1 MINDISLYISYWLYH
16 ILHYDTL
23 SSMHMRIN
31 KPVLHRFK
39 KNMFLAENF
48 RITGGK
54 QMVHTECS
62 YIYFI
67 FIFSEVNL
75 LFKWFI
81 TTTWKHLVLIND
93 GILFIPMHDLHLS
106 FWFFT
111 WIYEVRTYP
120 NPEYWILWI
129 YLTLEVKL
137 LLNSLKVLQM
147 SMHGLHMQCKLTQ
160 YHSSYIFI
168 VWYLGFV
175 DDLYYCL
182 Y

>member
-93 GILFIPMHDLHLS
+93 GIRYSLFPCMIYTYLFDFSHEYMKSEHIPILN
-106 FWFFT
+106 
-111 WIYEVRTYP
+111 I
-120 NPEYWILWI
+120 EYC
-129 YLTLEVKL
+129 
-137 LLNSLKVLQM
+137 
-147 SMHGLHMQCKLTQ
+147 G
-160 YHSSYIFI
+160 YI
-168 VWYLGFV
+168 WL
-175 DDLYYCL
+175 
-182 Y
+182 